1 MIDALGG
8 KGQTPQRAWWDD
20 QKELWAAVH
29 TPQELDAELKG
40 NGKEL
45 VVIFTELGALAVQKC
60 TLKFAVWLLIQC
72 FARNVILLR
81 RGINHAF
88 FQVCVDS
95 LKDRMK
101 ADGVRSLPYVAFYHP
116 IEGKMLG
123 YVNLPS
129 RSRLLRSNIDKML
142 GNSGAK
148 FALDPNGFV
157 IVTEAAQSR
166 ALNTEEEM
174 EEMEKEREELF
185 SASNVPVFST
195 MLNWMQ
201 KSNKPSHKRDEGTYQ
216 LLVEAACE
224 AHPHGH
230 GRAPQGILGS
240 LQGPLTPAGPSRSQA
255 H

>member
-45 VVIFTELGALAVQKC
+45 VVVDFYGTWCVGCAKVYPEICRVAADPVLRQKC
-60 TLKFAVWLLIQC
+60 HFVK
-72 FARNVILLR
+72 
-81 RGINHAF
+81 
-88 FQVCVDS
+88 VCVDS

-174 EEMEKEREELF
+174 EVNLQEMEKEREELF

-201 KSNKPSHKRDEGTYQ
+201 KVTMSGEEQ
-216 LLVEAACE
+216 
-224 AHPHGH
+224 
-230 GRAPQGILGS
+230 
-240 LQGPLTPAGPSRSQA
+240 SR
-255 H
+255 

>member
-1 MIDALGG
+1 MCL
-8 KGQTPQRAWWDD
+8 Q
-20 QKELWAAVH
+20 
-29 TPQELDAELKG
+29 
-40 NGKEL
+40 
-45 VVIFTELGALAVQKC
+45 
-60 TLKFAVWLLIQC
+60 QC
-72 FARNVILLR
+72 SL
-81 RGINHAF
+81 

-101 ADGVRSLPYVAFYHP
+101 VDGVRSLPYLAFYHP

-142 GNSGAK
+142 DNSGAK

-174 EEMEKEREELF
+174 EVNLQEMEKEREELF

-195 MLNWMQ
+195 MMNWMQ
-201 KSNKPSHKRDEGTYQ
+201 KVTMSGEEQ
-216 LLVEAACE
+216 
-224 AHPHGH
+224 
-230 GRAPQGILGS
+230 
-240 LQGPLTPAGPSRSQA
+240 SR
-255 H
+255 